1 MNDKV
6 SISVPAQKID
16 VRSNTRKLIKDN
28 VAEEAPVSLFVNNE
42 YVITLLAT
50 PQLQKELSLGWLLDE
65 GLLQS
70 INELK
75 GIRVKQNNV
84 KISTVCPIKK
94 EIVQSKFA
102 RTRTSSG
109 GLSSNGFFDGI
120 DKGYQRVESDY
131 KIKAGDVTRF
141 IQELDKARMY
151 RLTRG
156 VHIAAIFERGK
167 LVAFSEGIGR
177 HNAVDKTVGIAVE
190 SNVEFSNSVLVSSGR
205 QPADMVLKAARMG
218 IPIVISIAAPISSGI
233 AVAEKTG
240 ITLVC
245 FVDKRQMKVYTHPDN
260 II

>member
-1 MNDKV
+1 VNDKV

-16 VRSNTRKLIKDN
+16 VQSNTRKLIKDN
-28 VAEEAPVSLFVNNE
+28 IAKEAPVNLFVNNE

-70 INELK
+70 TNELK

-94 EIVQSKFA
+94 EVVQSKFA
-102 RTRTSSG
+102 GTYTSSG
-109 GLSSNGFFDGI
+109 GLSSNRFFDGI
-120 DKGYQRVESDY
+120 DKSHKHVESDY
-131 KIKAGDVTRF
+131 TITARDVTRF
-141 IQELDKARMY
+141 IQEFDKARIY
-151 RLTRG
+151 RITRG
-156 VHIAAIFERGK
+156 VHIAAIFEREK
-167 LVAFSEGIGR
+167 LVAFAEDIGR
-177 HNAVDKTVGIAVE
+177 HNAVDKAVGIAAE

-205 QPADMVLKAARMG
+205 QPADMVLKAARIG

-245 FVDKRQMKVYTHPDN
+245 FVNKRQMKVYTHPEN